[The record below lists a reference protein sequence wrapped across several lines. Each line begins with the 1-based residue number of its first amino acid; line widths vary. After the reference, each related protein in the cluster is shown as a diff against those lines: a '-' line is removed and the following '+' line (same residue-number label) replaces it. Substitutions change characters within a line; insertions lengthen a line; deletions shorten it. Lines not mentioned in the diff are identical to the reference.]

1 MKYLV
6 IGSGGREHAIAW
18 RLITDGS
25 ASEVFVAPGNGGIDP
40 LYRVAIQPDDFN
52 GLYKFCM
59 DKKIDMV
66 VVGPEVP
73 LVNGITDFF
82 NEKKIPCFGPSQK
95 AAMIE
100 GSKLFAKRIM
110 ETYNVPTA
118 GHWDFTG
125 TADLKKFVNEQK
137 IFPIVIKLDGLA
149 AGKGVIVAQNCDEAL
164 AFISENVRSDSRVF
178 IEEFLD
184 GEEASVL
191 GISDG
196 ITVLPLVAAQD
207 HKRVFDGDR
216 GPNTGGMGAYA
227 PAPVVTPERLEFI
240 RKNVLQPVVDGMR
253 KEGIPFKG
261 ILYAGVMIGSDWI
274 KVLEF
279 NARFGDPE
287 TQVILPLLDV
297 KLGDLL
303 HAAVNETLSGFE
315 LKFKKS
321 HAITVVVAAGGYPG
335 SYTKGKIIHGIN
347 KVSDTVMVFHAG
359 TDTVS
364 GKTVTNGGRVLNV
377 TSTGKT
383 LLEAKNNVYASIG
396 NISFEGSF
404 YRKDIGY
411 RALAGKK

>member
-18 RLITDGS
+18 RLLNDGS
-25 ASEVFVAPGNGGIDP
+25 ASEVFVAPGNGGIDASHRVNIKADDFSG
-40 LYRVAIQPDDFN
+40 LYR
-52 GLYKFCM
+52 FCTANN
-59 DKKIDMV
+59 IDMV
-66 VVGPEVP
+66 IVGPEVP
-73 LVNGITDFF
+73 LVNGIVDFF
-82 NEKKIPCFGPSQK
+82 NEHKIPCFGPVQK

-110 ETYNVPTA
+110 ETWNVPTA

-125 TADLKKFVNEQK
+125 SSSLMAFIENRTE
-137 IFPIVIKLDGLA
+137 FPLVIKLDGLA
-149 AGKGVIVAQNCDEAL
+149 AGKGVIVANSLDEA
-164 AFISENVRSDSRVF
+164 ATFINENVKADSRVF
-178 IEEFLD
+178 VEEYLD

-207 HKRVFDGDR
+207 HKRVYDGDK

-227 PAPVVTPERLEFI
+227 PAPVVTPERLEYI
-240 RKNVLQPVVDGMR
+240 RTAILQPVIDGMR
-253 KEGIPFKG
+253 QEGNPFKG
-261 ILYAGVMIGSDWI
+261 ILYAGVMIGRDWI

-297 KLGDLL
+297 KLGDLIN
-303 HAAVNETLSGFE
+303 AAVNEKLSEFD
-315 LKFKKS
+315 LRFKNT
-321 HAITVVVAAGGYPG
+321 HAMTVVMAAGGYPG
-335 SYTKGKIIHGIN
+335 SYQKGDVIN
-347 KVSDTVMVFHAG
+347 GLDKASKRVTIFHAG
-359 TDTVS
+359 TESDNDRII
-364 GKTVTNGGRVLNV
+364 TNGGRVLNV

-383 LLEAKNNVYASIG
+383 LKEARENIYSSIDK
-396 NISFEGSF
+396 IRFRGSF

-411 RALAGKK
+411 RAL